1 MDTGIDLEELTN
13 ALYLSSPALPIG
25 AYSYSQGLE
34 AAIEAKIVRSEME
47 AGEWILHGLR
57 ELIGPGEGAVVAWQH
72 RFWTGSN
79 FAEMQRLNAWF
90 LASRETTE
98 LRQETEQM
106 GWSLTRIALS
116 LKWAVEKSRQK
127 LASLPSIAFP
137 TAFAFAAVAN
147 NLSLRAAVTAFCFN
161 WTENQV
167 GAALK
172 IVPLGQES
180 GQRLLQQ
187 IRPEISN
194 VVKKTICVAIDDIVA
209 FAPMLAIL
217 SSRHETQAFR
227 VFRS

>member
-1 MDTGIDLEELTN
+1 MDTRIDLEQLTN

-34 AAIEAKIVRSEME
+34 AAIDANIVRSEVE
-47 AGEWILHGLR
+47 IAEWIFHGLQ

-72 RFWTGSN
+72 RFWTEHD
-79 FAEMQRLNAWF
+79 FVEMRRLNAWF
-90 LASRETTE
+90 LASRETAE

-106 GWSLTRIALS
+106 GWSLARIALS
-116 LKWAVEKSRQK
+116 LTWADEQSREN
-127 LASLPSIAFP
+127 LGGLPAVAFP

-147 NLSLRAAVTAFCFN
+147 SLSLGTTLAAHSFSWA
-161 WTENQV
+161 ENQV
-167 GAALK
+167 SVALK
-172 IVPLGQES
+172 TVPLGQES

-187 IRPEISN
+187 IRPEIPK
-194 VVKKTICVAIDDIVA
+194 VVKKALGIDREEIVA